1 MTKYSHL
8 LGICCALLLGGCQT
22 VEQLSIDYMLPAEVS
37 FPPSLK
43 RVAVVNNM
51 PSIPDNKLIVE
62 ETDEKKKDETEI
74 ARKTKY
80 FNGNSKITTEALA
93 EALANENYFDEVVIC
108 DSMLRAN
115 DMIPRESTLS
125 KSEVESLI
133 ESLDVDFLIALENI
147 QLRSLRKIEYLRE
160 WGVYAGTIDVKV
172 YPTVKVYLPNRNGP
186 MVTINTNDSIFWDY
200 AAPSIAQAG
209 AGLISETEMLK
220 EASEFAGTVP
230 VKYMLPHWKTSSRYL
245 FTSGSVNM
253 RDAAVYV
260 RENNWQ
266 QAIELWKQTYEKKK
280 KGKQKMYAAYN
291 VALGYEMQDS
301 IQAAEEWALKAQ
313 KEAYDIDKIEE
324 KKEQGGIDISDVPN
338 YFAVTRY
345 LNELQERK
353 EGMTRLN
360 VQMER
365 FKNDFKSND
374 ARVIIF
380 FIPLNI
386 H

>member
-80 FNGNSKITTEALA
+80 FNGNAKITTEALA

-125 KSEVESLI
+125 KSEVESLT
-133 ESLDVDFLIALENI
+133 ESLNVDFLIALENI
-147 QLRSLRKIEYLRE
+147 QIRSLRKIEYLRE

-230 VKYMLPHWKTSSRYL
+230 VKYMLPHWKTASRYL

-253 RDAAVYV
+253 RDAADYV
-260 RENNWQ
+260 RENN
-266 QAIELWKQTYEKKK
+266 
-280 KGKQKMYAAYN
+280 
-291 VALGYEMQDS
+291 
-301 IQAAEEWALKAQ
+301 
-313 KEAYDIDKIEE
+313 
-324 KKEQGGIDISDVPN
+324 
-338 YFAVTRY
+338 
-345 LNELQERK
+345 
-353 EGMTRLN
+353 
-360 VQMER
+360 
-365 FKNDFKSND
+365 
-374 ARVIIF
+374 
-380 FIPLNI
+380 
-386 H
+386 

>member
-62 ETDEKKKDETEI
+62 ETDEKRKDETEI

-80 FNGNSKITTEALA
+80 FNGNAKITTEALA

-125 KSEVESLI
+125 KSEVESLT
-133 ESLDVDFLIALENI
+133 ESLNVDFLIALENI
-147 QLRSLRKIEYLRE
+147 QIRSLRKIEYLRE

-230 VKYMLPHWKTSSRYL
+230 VKYMLPHWKTASRYL

-260 RENNWQ
+260 RENNWE

-365 FKNDFKSND
+365 FKNDFLSND

>member
-37 FPPSLK
+37 FPPILK

-62 ETDEKKKDETEI
+62 ETDEKKKD
-74 ARKTKY
+74 
-80 FNGNSKITTEALA
+80 
-93 EALANENYFDEVVIC
+93 
-108 DSMLRAN
+108 
-115 DMIPRESTLS
+115 
-125 KSEVESLI
+125 
-133 ESLDVDFLIALENI
+133 
-147 QLRSLRKIEYLRE
+147 
-160 WGVYAGTIDVKV
+160 
-172 YPTVKVYLPNRNGP
+172 
-186 MVTINTNDSIFWDY
+186 
-200 AAPSIAQAG
+200 
-209 AGLISETEMLK
+209 
-220 EASEFAGTVP
+220 
-230 VKYMLPHWKTSSRYL
+230 WKTSSRYL

-365 FKNDFKSND
+365 FKNDF
-374 ARVIIF
+374 
-380 FIPLNI
+380 
-386 H
+386 

>member
-1 MTKYSHL
+1 
-8 LGICCALLLGGCQT
+8 
-22 VEQLSIDYMLPAEVS
+22 
-37 FPPSLK
+37 
-43 RVAVVNNM
+43 
-51 PSIPDNKLIVE
+51 
-62 ETDEKKKDETEI
+62 
-74 ARKTKY
+74 
-80 FNGNSKITTEALA
+80 
-93 EALANENYFDEVVIC
+93 
-108 DSMLRAN
+108 MLRAN

-209 AGLISETEMLK
+209 AGLISETEILK

-291 VALGYEMQDS
+291 VDLGYEMQDS

-365 FKNDFKSND
+365 FKNDF
-374 ARVIIF
+374 
-380 FIPLNI
+380 
-386 H
+386 

>member
-253 RDAAVYV
+253 RD
-260 RENNWQ
+260 
-266 QAIELWKQTYEKKK
+266 
-280 KGKQKMYAAYN
+280 
-291 VALGYEMQDS
+291 
-301 IQAAEEWALKAQ
+301 
-313 KEAYDIDKIEE
+313 
-324 KKEQGGIDISDVPN
+324 
-338 YFAVTRY
+338 
-345 LNELQERK
+345 RK
-353 EGMTRLN
+353 STRLN
-360 VQMER
+360 SSHYQQSRMP
-365 FKNDFKSND
+365 SS
-374 ARVIIF
+374 A
-380 FIPLNI
+380 
-386 H
+386 